1 MDIRISKES
10 EVPLRQQV
18 AEQIITLIVTDKL
31 KTGEALPSVR
41 ELARRLKIHHNTISH
56 AYQDLEARHWVV
68 KRRGSHHL
76 VIRAPGDPA
85 GNAAQQ
91 DLDELINA
99 TIELARRCGYSLA
112 ALRDRVRDRLLTQP
126 PDHILVVEEEPG
138 LRQLLQ
144 AEIREAM
151 NWPVAGCSRGDLA
164 RNPNLV
170 LGALPVTPQY
180 AIDDTEPLIP
190 KERPAVPMAFCD
202 ADEHVQMLHKLREP
216 SVIAVVSVS
225 QYLLQAAQGLLASAI
240 GRRHTLTPYL
250 LPLESSKALTGADV
264 ILCDSVALREVKS
277 PKRVHYRLS
286 APASMQYLS
295 NAMQSYQEV
304 KHPKLE
310 VKTRQSVNN

>member
-31 KTGEALPSVR
+31 KSGDALPSVR

-56 AYQDLEARHWVV
+56 AYQDLEARQWVV

-76 VIRAPGDPA
+76 VIRAPQEPT

-91 DLDELINA
+91 DLDELINV
-99 TIELARRCGYSLA
+99 TIEMARRRGYSLA
-112 ALRDRVRDRLLTQP
+112 ALRDRVRDRLLAQP
-126 PDHILVVEEEPG
+126 PDHILVVEEEAG

-151 NWPVAGCSRGDLA
+151 KWPVAGCSRGDLA
-164 RNPNLV
+164 RDPNLV

-180 AIDDTEPLIP
+180 AIGDTEPLIP
-190 KERPAVPMAFCD
+190 KERPAVPIAFCD
-202 ADEHVQMLHKLREP
+202 ADEYLQMLRKLRDP

-225 QYLLQAAQGLLASAI
+225 QYLLQAAQGLLAPAV

-250 LPLESSKALTGADV
+250 LPLESSKALGAADV
-264 ILCDSVALREVKS
+264 ILCDSIALREIKS
-277 PKRVHYRLS
+277 SKRVHYRLS
-286 APASMQYLS
+286 APASMHYLS

-310 VKTRQSVNN
+310 VKTR

>member
-1 MDIRISKES
+1 MEIRISKES

-31 KTGEALPSVR
+31 KSGDALPSVR

-68 KRRGSHHL
+68 NRRGTHHL
-76 VIRAPGDPA
+76 VIRAPEEA
-85 GNAAQQ
+85 TRNVTQQ
-91 DLDELINA
+91 DLDELINV
-99 TIELARRCGYSLA
+99 TIETARRRGYSLA
-112 ALRDRVRDRLLTQP
+112 ALRDRVRDRLLAQP
-126 PDHILVVEEEPG
+126 PDHILVIEEEAG

-151 NWPVAGCSRGDLA
+151 RWPVKGCSRGDLA

-180 AIDDTEPLIP
+180 AIGDTEPLIP
-190 KERPAVPMAFCD
+190 KERPAVPIAFRD
-202 ADEHVQMLHKLREP
+202 ADEHVQLLHKLRDP

-225 QYLLQAAQGLLASAI
+225 QYLLQAAQGLLAPAV
-240 GRRHTLTPYL
+240 GRRHTLTPFL
-250 LPLESSKALTGADV
+250 LPLDSSKALSGADV
-264 ILCDSVALREVKS
+264 IFCDSIALKEVKS

-295 NAMQSYQEV
+295 SAMQSYQEV
-304 KHPKLE
+304 KHSRMEAKG
-310 VKTRQSVNN
+310 R